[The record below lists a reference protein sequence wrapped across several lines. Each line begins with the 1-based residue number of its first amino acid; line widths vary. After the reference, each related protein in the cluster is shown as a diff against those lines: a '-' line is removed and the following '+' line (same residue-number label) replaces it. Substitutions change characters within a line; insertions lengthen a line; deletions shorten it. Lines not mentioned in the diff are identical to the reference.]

1 LIWVLTKLAIKIG
14 MIMRIPAALEKL
26 GIRGAVE
33 KPGCNAQRTY
43 AIAASPSLADFA
55 AL

>member
-1 LIWVLTKLAIKIG
+1 
-14 MIMRIPAALEKL
+14 MRINAALENL
-26 GIRGAVE
+26 GIGGSVE
-33 KPGCNAQRTY
+33 KPCRDPQRTY